1 MPASISS
8 SAPGGSR
15 WSISTAHGSTSC
27 CCSASPSRT
36 ATTMPERGLRSP
48 LDNYTVGDPDE
59 LLPLRVL
66 LAGLGRRAYGMLLF
80 APSVPAFIPI
90 QTGARLKDPP
100 VVRYETHLIVGPQGR
115 GVARDWERLVE
126 GERGRE

>member
-36 ATTMPERGLRSP
+36 ATTMPERGLRSL

-80 APSVPAFIPI
+80 VATLPAFLPIPI
-90 QTGARLKDPP
+90 GGAISGPP
-100 VVRYETHLIVGPQGR
+100 VVPIGHRESCGQGKGVSVR
-115 GVARDWERLVE
+115 GGL
-126 GERGRE
+126 GGC